1 MRSLVR
7 ETSVEISDL
16 VYPIFVEEG
25 ENIAEPIPSMPNI
38 KRYSIDRIDE
48 ELDRVAESGVK
59 SLLIFGIPKHKDECG
74 SEAYNDNG
82 ITQQAIRHIKEKYD
96 MLVIADVCLCEYT
109 SHGHCGLIHG
119 TEILN
124 DQTLDLLSKMSVSLA
139 KAGADIIDTD
149 MSPLSMGTAQPATEV
164 MVAALQ
170 GTDYDTN
177 LNLSALKEITDYFKP
192 IREDDIKSG
201 LLNTKML
208 GVDIST
214 LIYQVPGGMLS
225 NLVSQLKN
233 ANAEDKY
240 DAVLAEIPK
249 VRADLGYPP
258 LVTPSSQIVG
268 TQAVLNVLMG
278 ERYKMVPKETK
289 DIVRG
294 MYGQTPVP
302 ISEEIRKKIIGDEEP
317 ITCRPADL
325 IEP

>member
-1 MRSLVR
+1 MQRMRRLRVNENMRSLVR

-139 KAGADIIDTD
+139 KAGADIIAPSD
-149 MSPLSMGTAQPATEV
+149 MMDGRVGAIRKSLDENGFVNVPIMAYSAKCASAYYGPFRDAADSAPAFGDRKTYQMDVANGQEAMREIQADIEEGADIV
-164 MVAALQ
+164 MVKPGLAFLDVAKEAALTFNYPLAVYNVS
-170 GTDYDTN
+170 GEYSMVKAAA
-177 LNLSALKEITDYFKP
+177 LNGWIDEKRIVMENMLAFK
-192 IREDDIKSG
+192 
-201 LLNTKML
+201 
-208 GVDIST
+208 
-214 LIYQVPGGMLS
+214 
-225 NLVSQLKN
+225 
-233 ANAEDKY
+233 
-240 DAVLAEIPK
+240 
-249 VRADLGYPP
+249 RAG
-258 LVTPSSQIVG
+258 
-268 TQAVLNVLMG
+268 A
-278 ERYKMVPKETK
+278 
-289 DIVRG
+289 
-294 MYGQTPVP
+294 
-302 ISEEIRKKIIGDEEP
+302 KII
-317 ITCRPADL
+317 ITYHALDVAKW
-325 IEP
+325 IKEM

>member
-1 MRSLVR
+1 MQRMRRLRVNENMRSLVR

-139 KAGADIIDTD
+139 KAGADIIAPSD
-149 MSPLSMGTAQPATEV
+149 MMDGRVGAIRKSLDENGFVNVPIMAYSAKYASAYYGPFRDAADSAPAFGDRKTYQMDVANGQEAMREIQADIEEGADIV
-164 MVAALQ
+164 MVKPGLAFLDVAKEAALTFNYPLAVYNVS
-170 GTDYDTN
+170 GEYSMVKAAA
-177 LNLSALKEITDYFKP
+177 LNGWIDEKRIVMENMLAFK
-192 IREDDIKSG
+192 
-201 LLNTKML
+201 
-208 GVDIST
+208 
-214 LIYQVPGGMLS
+214 
-225 NLVSQLKN
+225 
-233 ANAEDKY
+233 
-240 DAVLAEIPK
+240 
-249 VRADLGYPP
+249 RAG
-258 LVTPSSQIVG
+258 
-268 TQAVLNVLMG
+268 A
-278 ERYKMVPKETK
+278 
-289 DIVRG
+289 
-294 MYGQTPVP
+294 
-302 ISEEIRKKIIGDEEP
+302 KII
-317 ITCRPADL
+317 ITYHALDVANW
-325 IEP
+325 IKEM

>member
-1 MRSLVR
+1 MQRMRRLRVNENMRSLVR

-82 ITQQAIRHIKEKYD
+82 IIQQAIRHIKEKYD

-139 KAGADIIDTD
+139 KAGADIIAPSD
-149 MSPLSMGTAQPATEV
+149 MMDGRVGAIRKSLDENGFVNVPIMAYSAKYASAYYGPFRDAADSAPAFGDRKTYQMDVANGQEAMREIQADIEEGADIV
-164 MVAALQ
+164 MVKPGLAFLDVAKEAALTFNYPLAVYNVS
-170 GTDYDTN
+170 GEYSMVKAAA
-177 LNLSALKEITDYFKP
+177 LNGWIDEKRIVMENMLAFK
-192 IREDDIKSG
+192 
-201 LLNTKML
+201 
-208 GVDIST
+208 
-214 LIYQVPGGMLS
+214 
-225 NLVSQLKN
+225 
-233 ANAEDKY
+233 
-240 DAVLAEIPK
+240 
-249 VRADLGYPP
+249 RAG
-258 LVTPSSQIVG
+258 
-268 TQAVLNVLMG
+268 A
-278 ERYKMVPKETK
+278 
-289 DIVRG
+289 
-294 MYGQTPVP
+294 
-302 ISEEIRKKIIGDEEP
+302 KII
-317 ITCRPADL
+317 ITYHALDVAKW
-325 IEP
+325 IKEM